1 MWIRKNIVNLDLY
14 YYMPDYA
21 DIIQQFIWQT
31 NDITPE
37 LPRVHKYLKYW
48 QYNIDAV
55 IKEARVAY
63 TDNQNGFKSAEI
75 IEELNTWH

>member
-1 MWIRKNIVNLDLY
+1 
-14 YYMPDYA
+14 MPDYA

-37 LPRVHKYLKYW
+37 LPRVHKFLKYW

-55 IKEARVAY
+55 IKEVRVAY
-63 TDNQNGFKSAEI
+63 TDNQNGFKRAKI